1 MAITAI
7 EEEMKVHNCYLY
19 QDTPFIQ
26 YYQFPEYLLKAPV
39 SQTAKILYMVLYDR
53 ARLSQRNKWTDEE
66 GRVYLVY
73 PITDLSAKI
82 GRSVSAVKAGLNEL
96 FTADLLEK
104 IRCGFGSPNRL
115 YVKIPFENR
124 LSGSLNSD
132 CHTDGKQAPKQIK
145 ITNRQNQNAWS
156 SYRSASRYTGKRA
169 SAFEDYSY
177 DGEDSF

>member
-1 MAITAI
+1 MAITTI
-7 EEEMKVHNCYLY
+7 EEELKVHNCYLY

-26 YYQFPEYLLKAPV
+26 YFQFPEYLLKAPV

-53 ARLSQRNKWTDEE
+53 ARLSQKNNWMDDD
-66 GRVYLVY
+66 GRIYLIF
-73 PITDLSAKI
+73 PILELAEKT

-96 FTADLLEK
+96 FAADLLEK

-115 YVKIPFENR
+115 YVKVPFENR
-124 LSGSLNSD
+124 LSVSPSSG
-132 CHTDGKQAPKQIK
+132 CHTDEKRSPKQIK
-145 ITNRQNQNAWS
+145 KTNKQNPNAWS
-156 SYRSASRYTGKRA
+156 SYRPDSRYARKRS